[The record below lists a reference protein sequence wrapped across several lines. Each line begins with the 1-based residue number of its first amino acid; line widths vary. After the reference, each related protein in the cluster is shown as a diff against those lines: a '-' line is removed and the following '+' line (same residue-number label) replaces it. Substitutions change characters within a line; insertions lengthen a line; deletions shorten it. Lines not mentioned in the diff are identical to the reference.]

1 MDFVIPN
8 LRHLRV
14 FLEVAE
20 QKSISKAAPR
30 VFLSQPAITQALAR
44 LEDMLQTELF
54 ERRAEGMYP
63 TASGDVWY
71 NRVERCISC
80 LLQGTREALRSGSS
94 RTQSAQQM
102 VSLLTTTQ
110 LKALVAVTEAE
121 NFSIASRAVGVSQS
135 SLHRAARELEHLL
148 QVPLFEKT
156 STGISATKAAQA
168 LARATKL
175 AFSEL
180 YQGYSEVSALQFRE
194 VGKIVLGSMPLARTS
209 ILPEAIIRFSERHP
223 DIDIQV
229 VDAPYDDLLHH
240 LRHGDLDFLIGAL
253 RFPPPV
259 DDVLQEELL
268 SPPLAIICR
277 PAHPLLITAS
287 GDVALP
293 TLNDLPRYPWV
304 VPREGTPTRKA
315 FEALFEQH
323 DIKPPQRLVETSSQI
338 LIRELLRGSDRL
350 TLISTHQ
357 IEHELNTGLLSVLP
371 VTLEHTRRAIGIT
384 LRQNWQATPSQM
396 QFLDILREQ
405 AAACRDL

>member
-1 MDFVIPN
+1 M
-8 LRHLRV
+8 
-14 FLEVAE
+14 
-20 QKSISKAAPR
+20 
-30 VFLSQPAITQALAR
+30 
-44 LEDMLQTELF
+44 
-54 ERRAEGMYP
+54 
-63 TASGDVWY
+63 
-71 NRVERCISC
+71 
-80 LLQGTREALRSGSS
+80 
-94 RTQSAQQM
+94 
-102 VSLLTTTQ
+102 
-110 LKALVAVTEAE
+110 
-121 NFSIASRAVGVSQS
+121 
-135 SLHRAARELEHLL
+135 
-148 QVPLFEKT
+148 
-156 STGISATKAAQA
+156 
-168 LARATKL
+168 
-175 AFSEL
+175 